1 MTRGARSTLRTRRSC
16 RCMAVRRTCSEWKS
30 QSTSDCLAMTAR
42 RWSVS
47 ADEGGDAGTDRMAY
61 SAAALR
67 AVGAGYEPADRW
79 LGGARRGRD
88 VVRDVG
94 LADAG
99 RPSRGEPAWLCG
111 GSVDGR
117 A

>member
-1 MTRGARSTLRTRRSC
+1 
-16 RCMAVRRTCSEWKS
+16 
-30 QSTSDCLAMTAR
+30 MTAR

-67 AVGAGYEPADRW
+67 AVGAGYEPADRG

-117 A
+117 AGVGGATRRECSCAVGRFRSGAQPDGLATAGV